1 MDNFDKTLSEEQSQ
15 RELQI
20 LYKISRT
27 LDSSLNMEEVLYPI
41 LEFLYKYMNMN
52 YGTITIL
59 HKKTGEISIESS
71 YGLPPAQAK
80 KIKYKLGEGVTGHVI
95 MTGEPQIIQRKSES
109 PLVLDRTKR
118 GKGADTSFICV
129 PIKVDNEVA
138 GALSVDTPFKDEMSL
153 QKDARFLSVIASM
166 LAQAVKLRRQAQ
178 EEQEKLSEENERLRL
193 ELKEKFK
200 PDNIIGNSHEMQI
213 VYDQIAKIAKSD
225 STALIIGETG
235 TGKELVASA
244 IHYNSN
250 RAKKPFVKV
259 HCAALPE
266 NIIESELFGH
276 CKGAFT
282 GASSDRK
289 GRFEMAEG
297 GTLFLDEIGEIS
309 QIVQVK
315 LLRALQER
323 EIERVGDSTPIKVNI
338 RLIAAT
344 NKNLAEM
351 VANGKFREDLYYR
364 LNVFPIYV
372 PPLRMRK
379 ADILLLAEHF
389 LKIYAEKQGRKISK
403 ISSKVSEILMAYKW
417 PGNVREL
424 ENCIE
429 RAVLIAEGD
438 TIEAMHLPPAL
449 QLATTKFSFQSPN
462 EESDSASLETQVN
475 AFERALIQEALE
487 KNKYNVA
494 ATARALKSTPRIISY
509 KINKLGIK
517 YQ

>member
-1 MDNFDKTLSEEQSQ
+1 
-15 RELQI
+15 
-20 LYKISRT
+20 
-27 LDSSLNMEEVLYPI
+27 
-41 LEFLYKYMNMN
+41 
-52 YGTITIL
+52 
-59 HKKTGEISIESS
+59 
-71 YGLPPAQAK
+71 
-80 KIKYKLGEGVTGHVI
+80 
-95 MTGEPQIIQRKSES
+95 
-109 PLVLDRTKR
+109 
-118 GKGADTSFICV
+118 
-129 PIKVDNEVA
+129 
-138 GALSVDTPFKDEMSL
+138 
-153 QKDARFLSVIASM
+153 
-166 LAQAVKLRRQAQ
+166 
-178 EEQEKLSEENERLRL
+178 
-193 ELKEKFK
+193 
-200 PDNIIGNSHEMQI
+200 
-213 VYDQIAKIAKSD
+213 
-225 STALIIGETG
+225 
-235 TGKELVASA
+235 
-244 IHYNSN
+244 
-250 RAKKPFVKV
+250 
-259 HCAALPE
+259 
-266 NIIESELFGH
+266 
-276 CKGAFT
+276 T